1 MTRSNQLQFVS
12 PAEAVRNISSKS
24 RVFVH
29 SGCATP
35 HALVS
40 ALADRAPRLQ
50 DVDIVHL
57 HTEGPAPYLAPG
69 MQDAFHLNALFVA
82 ANAREAVA
90 DGRADYVPVFL
101 SEVPNLFRRKVLPL
115 DAALVHV
122 SPPDK
127 HGYCSLGVSVDV
139 AVAAVQSAKSVIAQI
154 NPKMPRSHGDGLVHV
169 SQLAAACAVDVPLP
183 QTSPPNLGPLELAIG
198 KHVAELVEDRAC
210 LQMGIGAI
218 PDAVLACLGGHR
230 DLGVHTEMF
239 SDGLLPLLEAGVVT
253 GEFKREHAGKVVAG
267 FCMGTQKLYDFV
279 DDNPDVALLDIAWV
293 NDTAVIRK
301 NPRATAINSALE
313 VDLTGQ
319 VCADSIG
326 TRQYSGVGGQLD
338 FMRGASLSEGG
349 QAIIALPSTTSKGQS
364 RIVPVLQAG
373 AGVTTTRPHVHWVV
387 TEYGAANLYGK
398 NLRERARLLIDIAH
412 PDHREALFEAALQRF
427 ARL

>member
-1 MTRSNQLQFVS
+1 LRSNQLQTVS
-12 PAEAVRNISSKS
+12 PADAVRSIASRS

-35 HALVS
+35 HVLLNALVE
-40 ALADRAPRLQ
+40 RAPRLQ
-50 DVDIVHL
+50 DVEIVHL
-57 HTEGPAPYLAPG
+57 HTEGGAPYLAPE
-69 MQDAFHLNALFVA
+69 MRDAFHLSALFVA
-82 ANAREAVA
+82 SNAREAVA
-90 DGRADYVPVFL
+90 DGRADYIPVFL

-115 DAALVHV
+115 DVALIQV
-122 SPPDK
+122 SPPDR

-139 AVAAVQSAKSVIAQI
+139 AVAAVQCAKSVIAQV
-154 NPKMPRSHGDGLVHV
+154 NPRMPRSHGDGLVHV
-169 SQLAAACAVDVPLP
+169 TQLDAACLVDAPLP
-183 QTSPPNLGPLELAIG
+183 EHVPATLGPIETAIG
-198 KHVAELVEDRAC
+198 RNVAELVEDGAT

-218 PDAVLACLGGHR
+218 PDAVLACLGNHR

-239 SDGLLPLLEAGVVT
+239 SDGLLPLLDCGAVT
-253 GEFKREHAGKVVAG
+253 GTHKKELPGKVVAG
-267 FCMGTQKLYDFV
+267 FCMGTRKLYDFV
-279 DDNPDVALLDIAWV
+279 DDNPDIALLDIAYV

-301 NPRATAINSALE
+301 NPKATAINSALE

-326 TRQYSGVGGQLD
+326 VRQYSGVGGQLD

-349 QAIIALPSTTSKGQS
+349 QAIIALPSVTSKGRP
-364 RIVPVLQAG
+364 RIVPTLQPG
-373 AGVTTTRPHVHWVV
+373 AAVTTTRSHVHWVV

-398 NLRERARLLIDIAH
+398 TLRERARLLIDIAH
-412 PDHREALFEAALQRF
+412 PDHRDALFEGALQRF

>member
-1 MTRSNQLQFVS
+1 MTKSKLL
-12 PAEAVRNISSKS
+12 AKMTAADAVRRVGSGT

-29 SGCATP
+29 GGCATP
-35 HALVS
+35 HALIE
-40 ALADRAPRLQ
+40 ALAERASRLQ
-50 DVDIVHL
+50 DVEIVHL
-57 HTEGPAPYLAPG
+57 HTEGGAPYLAPG
-69 MQDAFHLNALFVA
+69 LQDAFHLSALFVA
-82 ANAREAVA
+82 GNAREAVN

-115 DAALVHV
+115 DVALVQV

-139 AVAAVQSAKSVIAQI
+139 AVAAVQTAKTLIAQV
-154 NPKMPRSHGDGLVHV
+154 NPRMPRSHGDGLVHV
-169 SQLAAACAVDVPLP
+169 SQLAAAVEVDVPLP
-183 QTSPPNLGPLELAIG
+183 QMQPATLGPVELAIG
-198 KHVAELVEDRAC
+198 RHVADLVEDRAC

-218 PDAVLACLGGHR
+218 PDAVLACLGNHR

-239 SDGLLPLLEAGVVT
+239 SDGLLPLMEQGVVT
-253 GEFKREHAGKVVAG
+253 GEHKKEHAGKVVAG

-279 DDNPDVALLDIAWV
+279 DDNPDVALCDIAWV
-293 NDTAVIRK
+293 NDTAVIRR

-326 TRQYSGVGGQLD
+326 TRQYSGVGGQVD

-364 RIVPVLQAG
+364 RIVAMLQAG
-373 AGVTTTRPHVHWVV
+373 AGVTTTRAHVHWVV
-387 TEYGAANLYGK
+387 TEYGAANLYGRT
-398 NLRERARLLIDIAH
+398 LRQRARLLIDIAH
-412 PDHREALFEAALQRF
+412 PDHRDALFEAALRRF
-427 ARL
+427 GKL